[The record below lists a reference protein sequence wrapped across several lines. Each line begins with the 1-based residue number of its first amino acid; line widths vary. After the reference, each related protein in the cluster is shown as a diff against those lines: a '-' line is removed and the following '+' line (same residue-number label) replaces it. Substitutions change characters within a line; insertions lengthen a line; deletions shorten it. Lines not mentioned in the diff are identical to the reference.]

1 MSSVVYVQCT
11 STYVST
17 INEIFFSPFSSK
29 WIHSY
34 VIAPSTIVQSDTNE
48 NESYSIPQIA
58 TLIEQRQ
65 KFRST
70 QEWEKADNI
79 RTQLENMGFSVQD
92 SCSGV
97 TSLGKQE
104 TKKYVDSKKGDI
116 GADIRRLTK
125 KRNFLQLKH
134 LLETSEEY
142 SRRANLFWALAT
154 TW

>member
-1 MSSVVYVQCT
+1 MDDKRY
-11 STYVST
+11 
-17 INEIFFSPFSSK
+17 
-29 WIHSY
+29 
-34 VIAPSTIVQSDTNE
+34 IAPSTIVQSDTNE

-134 LLETSEEY
+134 LFQ
-142 SRRANLFWALAT
+142 RNIT
-154 TW
+154 TK